1 MVVYPAATGLPILPK
16 IASYKPCR
24 MISTVLR
31 RLTAVSTRR
40 GFVSLL
46 TAAAWMAMIQI
57 AAAQAPNS
65 APPPSKDYFLQYLL
79 VGFCVALGMFAALR
93 PSPRKDPEGG
103 EASWF
108 KMALGGGHAPEGPAK
123 PGERRKAPHRGNLL
137 LVLSIAG
144 IFFCIP
150 AVMAISMANQDL
162 AAMKAGRMDKAGEGV
177 TKLSFWIGVGGVVL
191 SLVFGLIFGLVTALG

>member
-31 RLTAVSTRR
+31 RLFAVSTRH

-46 TAAAWMAMIQI
+46 TAAAWMAMHQV
-57 AAAQAPNS
+57 AAAQAPI
-65 APPPSKDYFLQYLL
+65 AAPPSKDYFLQYLL

-108 KMALGGGHAPEGPAK
+108 KMALGGGHAAEGPAK

-144 IFFCIP
+144 IFTCLP
-150 AVMAISMANQDL
+150 GLMAISMANQDL
-162 AAMKAGRMDKAGEGV
+162 AAMKAGRMDKAGEGL
-177 TKLSFWIGVGGVVL
+177 TKLSFWLGIGGPAL
-191 SLVFGLIFGLVTALG
+191 LLIIGLIVGLVTALG